1 MILGLLF
8 TGGLWC
14 CLGGF
19 VGLLPEAD
27 AVGAGG
33 REGSLLL
40 AEPPPSAP
48 TPLPDGNK
56 RLVCVVEDVAHI
68 IIYTVF
74 LADVNDNVS
83 CIIMCMQP
91 APFEHIPFCT
101 GSKLC

>member
-40 AEPPPSAP
+40 AEPPPAAP
-48 TPLPDGNK
+48 PPLPDGNK
-56 RLVCVVEDVAHI
+56 RLVCVVQDVVLVVAVDAI
-68 IIYTVF
+68 GRVLVRSVWTWT
-74 LADVNDNVS
+74 
-83 CIIMCMQP
+83 
-91 APFEHIPFCT
+91 E
-101 GSKLC
+101 

>member
-48 TPLPDGNK
+48 PPLPDGNK
-56 RLVCVVEDVAHI
+56 RLVCVVALEDT
-68 IIYTVF
+68 TVTICRECQ
-74 LADVNDNVS
+74 DTCPRS
-83 CIIMCMQP
+83 SGQP
-91 APFEHIPFCT
+91 N
-101 GSKLC
+101 